1 MSEFQKEELS
11 LEETNKLRISLGL
24 KPLAA
29 DDAPS
34 SSSSKK
40 ATAADDAAPLKLEG
54 DALAAKNFQDKQDRE
69 RKERQDAELKERL
82 AKAQAKRDAARRLK
96 GPTLADPDVSNQAST
111 SASGSTLSSK
121 DTLQWI
127 KESKK
132 RAKEHAA
139 RRARELEEQEAREQA
154 QYRESDLAGLRVGH
168 DADEFGEG
176 EERILTLRDAGVL
189 DDADDELMDAVLDQA
204 ERDAKDIERKKG
216 AKEYTGLDDEE
227 AATGRKRGVLAKYDA
242 DLPEGSLASA
252 EESGFRLG
260 ASVSAADRRAKL
272 REEAEEEARRTN
284 KQLLSLDYVKN
295 QEVSDYLQEG
305 DVGFKKP
312 KTKKRKKGAKA
323 KISFDDDDA
332 QDAQPE
338 ASTSA
343 TATTSADVIADVE
356 MEDTKTATKPVRRQ
370 QTDNFVDDDELQASL
385 AKSRRLKAK
394 KTFNKMTPEMIAKN
408 LAAQR
413 AAEEAERSAAGA
425 TSGTAIPFGTN
436 GGGTAAN
443 GSAEGQGGEG
453 GLTFDETSEFVR
465 AIRER
470 PLESKTRTR
479 ARSVKR
485 ESPSP
490 SLGNE
495 AQIKREASA
504 DSVASVPMRELDTA
518 QVKTE
523 EDDDAH
529 AALTSTNSA
538 LRDEPEEGETLDTIV
553 KSEPKDDLPVPDES
567 EPVIGRGMAST
578 LSFLRQQGML
588 PQTNPELKSR
598 EEQQRQ
604 YDAWLAARRLEEQ
617 SREQARLASKA
628 SGSSIDQSSRE
639 AANRNRELEEA
650 RLAQDRFRDYKP
662 DVEIKY
668 HDEFGRDLDQK
679 EAWKHLSHV
688 FHGKKPGT
696 KKMEK
701 RLKKIEDEK
710 KRERMAAGDT
720 PTGMMGAFMSRSERT
735 GKAHMVLSVGSRGSA
750 PQENDLLDGKRKGDG
765 IELKKTQPKVAK
777 SKKQGGGEEMFLS
790 PIPTG
795 GTTTV
800 NGDATGEGSGTA
812 TTVKTGG
819 GWARIGSATPAPP
832 TNAAGAVTSAGSG
845 FRPVGSGSGMTS
857 VTVSASASPA
867 PAQEASTSGTGGPF
881 RLAFSS
887 GLKRMAEQ

>member
-24 KPLAA
+24 KPLVA

-34 SSSSKK
+34 SSSKP
-40 ATAADDAAPLKLEG
+40 AGTDDAPPKLEG
-54 DALAAKNFQDKQDRE
+54 DAFAAKNFQDKQERE
-69 RKERQDAELKERL
+69 RREREDAEVKERL

-96 GPTLADPDVSNQAST
+96 GPTLADADMGNEA
-111 SASGSTLSSK
+111 SASGSSSR
-121 DTLQWI
+121 DTLKWI

-139 RRARELEEQEAREQA
+139 RRAKELEEQEAREQA

-168 DADEFGEG
+168 DADEFGKG

-189 DDADDELMDAVLDQA
+189 DDADDELMDSALDQA
-204 ERDAKDIERKKG
+204 ERDAKNLERKKG
-216 AKEYTGLDDEE
+216 AKDYTGLDDEE

-242 DLPEGSLASA
+242 DLPEADLASA
-252 EESGFRLG
+252 QESGFRLG
-260 ASVSAADRRAKL
+260 ASVSAADRQARI
-272 REEAEEEARRTN
+272 RQEAEEKARRAN
-284 KQLLSLDYVKN
+284 KQLLSLDYAKN

-312 KTKKRKKGAKA
+312 KAKKRKKAAKV
-323 KISFDDDDA
+323 KISFDDED
-332 QDAQPE
+332 QDAQPQ
-338 ASTSA
+338 ASTFA
-343 TATTSADVIADVE
+343 AAATTANDITDVE
-356 MEDTKTATKPVRRQ
+356 MKDTKITAKPARRE

-413 AAEEAERSAAGA
+413 ATEEAERSAAGA
-425 TSGTAIPFGTN
+425 TSGTATPFASN
-436 GGGTAAN
+436 GGV
-443 GSAEGQGGEG
+443 SAISGNAQGQSAEG

-470 PLESKTRTR
+470 PMESETRTR

-490 SLGNE
+490 PLGNE
-495 AQIKREASA
+495 PPVKREEYA
-504 DSVASVPMRELDTA
+504 DAADVPMRELDTP
-518 QVKTE
+518 QVKM
-523 EDDDAH
+523 EDDDDVH
-529 AALTSTNSA
+529 PALTSANGSIKE
-538 LRDEPEEGETLDTIV
+538 EPEEGEALDTV
-553 KSEPKDDLPVPDES
+553 KTEAKDDLPVPDEA

-588 PQTNPELKSR
+588 PQPNPELKSR

-617 SREQARLASKA
+617 SREQARAASKA
-628 SGSSIDQSSRE
+628 SGSSLDQSSRE

-735 GKAHMVLSVGSRGSA
+735 GEAHMVLSVGSRGSA
-750 PQENDLLDGKRKGDG
+750 PQENDLLDGKNKDG
-765 IELKKTQPKVAK
+765 IELKRPPKTAAAGAK
-777 SKKQGGGEEMFLS
+777 DKKAGNEMLS

-795 GTTTV
+795 GTMTV
-800 NGDATGEGSGTA
+800 NGDGEGSGTV
-812 TTVKTGG
+812 TTAKTGG
-819 GWARIGSATPAPP
+819 GWARIGSATPAPN
-832 TNAAGAVTSAGSG
+832 TNAAGAATIPNAG
-845 FRPVGSGSGMTS
+845 FRPVGGSAATS
-857 VTVSASASPA
+857 ASVSASASASPA
-867 PAQEASTSGTGGPF
+867 PPTQEGGATTSATNAGGPF

-887 GLKRMAEQ
+887 GLKRKADGQ

>member
-1 MSEFQKEELS
+1 MSEFQKEVLS

-34 SSSSKK
+34 SKK
-40 ATAADDAAPLKLEG
+40 ATAPDDAAPLRLEG
-54 DALAAKNFQDKQDRE
+54 DALAAKNFHDKQDRE

-111 SASGSTLSSK
+111 SASGSTLPSK

-139 RRARELEEQEAREQA
+139 RRARELEEQEAREQT
-154 QYRESDLAGLRVGH
+154 QYHESDLAGLRVGH

-216 AKEYTGLDDEE
+216 AKQYTGLDDEE

-272 REEAEEEARRTN
+272 REEAEEEARRAN

-295 QEVSDYLQEG
+295 QELSDYLQEG

-312 KTKKRKKGAKA
+312 KTRKRKKAAKA

-356 MEDTKTATKPVRRQ
+356 MEDTKTATKQVRRQ

-495 AQIKREASA
+495 AQIKWEASA
-504 DSVASVPMRELDTA
+504 DFVAGVPMRELDTA

-523 EDDDAH
+523 EDDDVH
-529 AALTSTNSA
+529 VALTSTNSA
-538 LRDEPEEGETLDTIV
+538 LRDEPEEGETLDTII
-553 KSEPKDDLPVPDES
+553 KSEPKDDLHVPDES

-604 YDAWLAARRLEEQ
+604 YDAWLSARRLEEQ

-628 SGSSIDQSSRE
+628 SGSSIDQFSRE

-765 IELKKTQPKVAK
+765 IELKKTQPKASK
-777 SKKQGGGEEMFLS
+777 SKKQGGGEEMLLS
-790 PIPTG
+790 PIPTS

-800 NGDATGEGSGTA
+800 NGEGSGTA

-845 FRPVGSGSGMTS
+845 FKPVGSGSGMTS
-857 VTVSASASPA
+857 VTISASASPA